1 MSKARKRGTS
11 WETAI
16 TNYLRTHGFPHAERR
31 ALSGREDR
39 GDINAAPGLCI
50 EAKSQSR
57 YSLAEWVD
65 EAEVEGHNAGADVTV
80 VWAHRR
86 GVASPAGGYVILTGE
101 RFVRLLHAA
110 GYGDPDAAEVQP

>member
-1 MSKARKRGTS
+1 MSRAKAKGTR
-11 WETAI
+11 WESDIVA
-16 TNYLRTHGFPHAERR
+16 YLREHGFPHAERR
-31 ALSGREDR
+31 ALSGRADK

-65 EAEVEGHNAGADVTV
+65 EAAVEGRNAGADVTC

-86 GVASPAGGYVILTGE
+86 GKASPAEGYVIVTGAQ
-101 RFVRLLHAA
+101 FVELLRAA
-110 GYGDPDAAEVQP
+110 GYGSPL